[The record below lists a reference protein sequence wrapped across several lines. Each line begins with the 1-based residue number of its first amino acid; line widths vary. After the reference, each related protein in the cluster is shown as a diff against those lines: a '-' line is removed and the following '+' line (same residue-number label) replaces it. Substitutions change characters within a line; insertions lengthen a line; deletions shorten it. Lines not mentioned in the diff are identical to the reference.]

1 MKQKALR
8 LIFCVACFSF
18 SYFLATL
25 TGLELVQNAVLL
37 AFLIHWLLFIPAY
50 LLKTEK
56 FFDLSGSVT
65 YISIVSYVLFFNYNS
80 ENIIGNLILAS
91 FIIIWAVRLGSFLFF
106 RIKKAGEDK
115 RFRELKISFTR
126 FFLVWNI
133 SAMWVSFCSM
143 CAITA
148 ISSGNGVQLN
158 PLFYIGA
165 VTFLVGFVLEIV
177 ADHQKTAFRKD
188 PKNKDKFI
196 KKSYDSEINLD
207 SGGKF
212 NIKIYES
219 LYDGTEQIVLTKGDV
234 SDGNPIMVRVHVTD
248 YFDNLFGNYGSDDA
262 SLHKAIKIIEKE
274 NRGVIILIRDTGKSI
289 INNLIT
295 NQSNSDNRIQNTSDE
310 LRIYGMGAQ
319 ILSEIG
325 VKKMI
330 LLTNTEWKFIGLDAF
345 DIEII
350 ETKFLN
356 TIND

>member
-8 LIFCVACFSF
+8 LIFCIACFSL
-18 SYFLATL
+18 SYFLASL
-25 TGLELVQNAVLL
+25 TGLELVQNAILL

-56 FFDLSGSVT
+56 FFDLSGSIT

-165 VTFLVGFVLEIV
+165 VTFLVGFILEIV

-196 KKSYDSEINLD
+196 NTGLWARSQHPNYVGEITLWAGIALISFSSLEGWGYISLISPIFTYWLLVFVSGIPQLEESGEKKWGHLKAYQD
-207 SGGKF
+207 
-212 NIKIYES
+212 Y
-219 LYDGTEQIVLTKGDV
+219 TK
-234 SDGNPIMVRVHVTD
+234 NTP
-248 YFDNLFGNYGSDDA
+248 
-262 SLHKAIKIIEKE
+262 K
-274 NRGVIILIRDTGKSI
+274 LI
-289 INNLIT
+289 
-295 NQSNSDNRIQNTSDE
+295 
-310 LRIYGMGAQ
+310 
-319 ILSEIG
+319 
-325 VKKMI
+325 
-330 LLTNTEWKFIGLDAF
+330 F
-345 DIEII
+345 
-350 ETKFLN
+350 
-356 TIND
+356 

>member
-8 LIFCVACFSF
+8 LLFCVACFSF
-18 SYFLATL
+18 SYFLASL
-25 TGLELVQNAVLL
+25 TGLELVQNAILL

-56 FFDLSGSVT
+56 FFDLSGSFT
-65 YISIVSYVLFFNYNS
+65 YVSIVSYVLFFNNNS

-165 VTFLVGFVLEIV
+165 VTFLVGFILEIV

-196 KKSYDSEINLD
+196 NTGLWARSQHPNYVGEITLWAGIALISYSSLDGWGYISLISPIFTYWLLVFVSGIPQLEESGEKKWGHLKAYQD
-207 SGGKF
+207 
-212 NIKIYES
+212 Y
-219 LYDGTEQIVLTKGDV
+219 TK
-234 SDGNPIMVRVHVTD
+234 NTP
-248 YFDNLFGNYGSDDA
+248 
-262 SLHKAIKIIEKE
+262 K
-274 NRGVIILIRDTGKSI
+274 LI
-289 INNLIT
+289 
-295 NQSNSDNRIQNTSDE
+295 
-310 LRIYGMGAQ
+310 
-319 ILSEIG
+319 
-325 VKKMI
+325 
-330 LLTNTEWKFIGLDAF
+330 F
-345 DIEII
+345 
-350 ETKFLN
+350 
-356 TIND
+356 

>member
-8 LIFCVACFSF
+8 LLFCVACFSF
-18 SYFLATL
+18 SYFLASL
-25 TGLELVQNAVLL
+25 TGLELVQNAILL

-165 VTFLVGFVLEIV
+165 ITFLVGFILEIV

-196 KKSYDSEINLD
+196 NTGLWARSQHPNYVGEITLWGGIALISFSSLEGWAYISLISPIFTYWLLVFVSGIPQLEESGEKKWGHLKAYQD
-207 SGGKF
+207 
-212 NIKIYES
+212 Y
-219 LYDGTEQIVLTKGDV
+219 TK
-234 SDGNPIMVRVHVTD
+234 NTP
-248 YFDNLFGNYGSDDA
+248 
-262 SLHKAIKIIEKE
+262 K
-274 NRGVIILIRDTGKSI
+274 LI
-289 INNLIT
+289 
-295 NQSNSDNRIQNTSDE
+295 
-310 LRIYGMGAQ
+310 
-319 ILSEIG
+319 
-325 VKKMI
+325 
-330 LLTNTEWKFIGLDAF
+330 F
-345 DIEII
+345 
-350 ETKFLN
+350 
-356 TIND
+356 